1 MKRVAFAF
9 GFLHREA
16 LLTRQVCR
24 NRRSSSSPRA
34 GGQFNV
40 LEGSNP
46 TYWFCGLRSPSISR
60 DLAPKNKISTLFPQD
75 RLARREF
82 LPLLG
87 RRVHSVTCKSLAD
100 MPAGRRSGPRP
111 ASPVRDLAA
120 GEPVWP
126 LAAVVETGA
135 PQILAQDALGQAPRL
150 LPPRSRLHPGL
161 PSYAPPTS
169 PALTRDLASAFRS
182 AIERPPPY

>member
-75 RLARREF
+75 RLARLEF

-120 GEPVWP
+120 GGAG
-126 LAAVVETGA
+126 LAARGRRRDPRA
-135 PQILAQDALGQAPRL
+135 ADPPAGRGSARL
-150 LPPRSRLHPGL
+150 LDLSRLT
-161 PSYAPPTS
+161 Y
-169 PALTRDLASAFRS
+169 PA
-182 AIERPPPY
+182 